1 MTQGPVKHTITI
13 GNGGIGVKILPEN
26 LKENPFHL
34 IGKDWMLV
42 AAAKAD
48 GSSNM
53 MTASWGGM
61 GVLWNKNVCFVFVR
75 PQRYTYEFC
84 EESDKLTLSFFTEK
98 YRPVL
103 SFCGSKSGRDYD
115 KAAETGLTKRVDEGY
130 VTFDEARLTI
140 KAKKLFATTLKEGDF
155 IDKALI
161 PACYPKKDFH
171 KMYICEI
178 EEIEEK

>member
-1 MTQGPVKHTITI
+1 M
-13 GNGGIGVKILPEN
+13 KISPEN
-26 LKENPFHL
+26 WNENPFCL

-53 MTASWGGM
+53 MTASWGGV
-61 GVLWNKNVCFVFVR
+61 GFLWNKNVCFVFVR

-84 EESDKLTLSFFTEK
+84 EESNRLTLSFFSEK
-98 YRPVL
+98 YRSAL
-103 SFCGSKSGRDYD
+103 NFCGSKSGRDYD
-115 KAAETGLTKRVDEGY
+115 KAEETGLTKRVTDGY
-130 VTFDEARLTI
+130 VTFDEARITI
-140 KAKKLFATTLKEGDF
+140 KAKKLFATTLAEGDF
-155 IDKALI
+155 IDKSVI